1 MSDPDKGLMVKVYR
15 TADEYDCTNGG
26 ASSQVNGFTVIG
38 TVRTREQKQDKIYE
52 PLPRES
58 RVFVPDERHPAAVL
72 VLSNLRGGPPHL
84 VPLELYRSGRWSMFG
99 GNLADFSDGR
109 WGELVSSFQPE
120 AKAAKLYLSSTVGI
134 HDRVEN

>member
-15 TADEYDCTNGG
+15 TVDERDCTNGG
-26 ASSQVNGFTVIG
+26 ASATVGGFTVIG
-38 TVRTREQKQDKIYE
+38 AVRTREQRDARAFE
-52 PLPRES
+52 PLPRFS

-84 VPLELYRSGRWSMFG
+84 VPLELYESGQWTMFG

-120 AKAAKLYLSSTVGI
+120 ARAAKLYLSSTVGI